1 MAARIMVARMTAEP
15 GMTCLIGH
23 PRFGSALRFATPR
36 SSINIRRP
44 QRASRRN
51 ISERLAPATTSLSW
65 CLDQDDH
72 VWVMLHS
79 GSRGLGNRIGQYFIE
94 KAKEEMRKYFISL
107 QDMDCAYLVEKSELF
122 DDLYRCGLLAQDFAL
137 KEPFRHHGA
146 DPPRD
151 PASSSTLRGHGDGRE
166 LPPQLRRKGE
176 PWREECPRDAE
187 GRVTR
192 ARGRPRNHTRLDGH
206 GPGSMGTGS
215 FIVRGRGNP
224 DSFCSCSHGAGRRM
238 SRADAKKN
246 ITLADHVAATAH
258 VECRKDVDVIDES
271 PAAYKDIGAVIA
283 AQIDLI
289 DVLHRLRGIVNVKG

>member
-1 MAARIMVARMTAEP
+1 MISAVPQPSAVAKITLARH
-15 GMTCLIGH
+15 TCFCG
-23 PRFGSALRFATPR
+23 ALRSATIA
-36 SSINIRRP
+36 S
-44 QRASRRN
+44 SRRR
-51 ISERLAPATTSLSW
+51 SA
-65 CLDQDDH
+65 
-72 VWVMLHS
+72 
-79 GSRGLGNRIGQYFIE
+79 
-94 KAKEEMRKYFISL
+94 
-107 QDMDCAYLVEKSELF
+107 
-122 DDLYRCGLLAQDFAL
+122 
-137 KEPFRHHGA
+137 
-146 DPPRD
+146 
-151 PASSSTLRGHGDGRE
+151 
-166 LPPQLRRKGE
+166 
-176 PWREECPRDAE
+176 
-187 GRVTR
+187 RVTLTTIPALIMR
-192 ARGRPRNHTRLDGH
+192 AWTASADLGIVRMNQTTRNHTRLDGH